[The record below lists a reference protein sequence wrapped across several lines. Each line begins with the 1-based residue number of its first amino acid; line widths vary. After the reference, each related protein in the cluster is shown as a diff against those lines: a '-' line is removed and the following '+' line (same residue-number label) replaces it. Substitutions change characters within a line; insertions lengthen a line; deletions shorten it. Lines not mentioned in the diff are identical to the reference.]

1 MTHNQTDLRTVK
13 NPTDCLRN
21 QETQTSTKIN

>member
-13 NPTDCLRN
+13 NPMDCFRN